1 MQVNYAAILKEHRS
15 AKKKVCLIKELA
27 MLRAKDVMSKNV
39 ISIKKDD
46 PIIEAVKLLV
56 EKNISGLPVVN
67 DDMSLI
73 GILSEKDVIELFY
86 EGNRA
91 HDKKVGDY
99 MTYPA
104 VCYEANDAL
113 LNVCDFLIK
122 NIFRRVPITSDGKLV
137 GIISIRDVL
146 DAVLNHK
153 HENVVSAT

>member
-1 MQVNYAAILKEHRS
+1 MQINYAAILKEHRS
-15 AKKKVCLIKELA
+15 AKKKAGLIKELE
-27 MLRAKDVMSKNV
+27 MLRAKDVMSQHV
-39 ISIKKDD
+39 ISVKKDQ
-46 PIIEAVKLLV
+46 PILEAVKLLV

-67 DDMSLI
+67 NDMSLC
-73 GILSEKDVIELFY
+73 GMLSEKDVIELFY

-91 HDKKVGDY
+91 EDKKVSDY

-122 NIFRRVPITSDGKLV
+122 NIFRRVPIISEGKLV

-146 DAVLNHK
+146 DAVIRNK
-153 HENVVSAT
+153 QEQVVGAN